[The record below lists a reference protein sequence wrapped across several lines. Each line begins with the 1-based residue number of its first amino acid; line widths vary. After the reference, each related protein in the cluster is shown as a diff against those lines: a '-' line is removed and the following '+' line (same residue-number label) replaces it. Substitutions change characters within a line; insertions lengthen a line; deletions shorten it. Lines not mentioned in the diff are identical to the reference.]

1 MAPSQRSAVII
12 GASYGLG
19 AELARELASRGYR
32 LGLAARSAD
41 KLETLAGELGVH
53 CTTATLDV
61 IDPAEAVPRL
71 EHLFDEMDGAEEIY
85 LNAGVFNFNKHF
97 ELEPE
102 LATLEVNVVGFT
114 AMVVTAYRHCKRR
127 GKGTIVGISSVA
139 GLRGGARNPA
149 YNASKAYV
157 SNYLEG

>member
-61 IDPAEAVPRL
+61 TDPAEAVPRL

-85 LNAGVFNFNKHF
+85 LNAGVFNFNKYFRIIAHLTGRPDF
-97 ELEPE
+97 KIG
-102 LATLEVNVVGFT
+102 TYHVNVTGT
-114 AMVVTAYRHCKRR
+114 AKPNTKLNDLIYFFRRDPHGNNAKFFPVV
-127 GKGTIVGISSVA
+127 I
-139 GLRGGARNPA
+139 
-149 YNASKAYV
+149 
-157 SNYLEG
+157 